1 MKDNECLPWFPWFVN
16 DFMGSLSVQ
25 CMNATQ
31 IGGYFMLLQWQW
43 QSGAKQ
49 SIPNDPVALSQ
60 LSKMGDD
67 WGKLGAAVLS
77 QFSETKCG
85 TKIFNEKLKS
95 IYKDQAKRH
104 AKRKKAGKSG
114 AKTRWGTPDES
125 DSNANGNANGNANA
139 DGNGNQNQNQNHS
152 SYPKPE
158 PKNPPKSPTGG
169 KGRKRLTEAEKKRSK
184 VEVNTPDMEQIGTWF
199 KRRPGTLWSVA
210 EAEALADIQ
219 CAPDEV
225 GAIERYYKAA
235 IPKEQ
240 DYRRRD
246 LLTMLNNWQGE
257 LDRARRWESE
267 NGRTATHVDTRRNK
281 I

>member
-1 MKDNECLPWFPWFVN
+1 
-16 DFMGSLSVQ
+16 
-25 CMNATQ
+25 
-31 IGGYFMLLQWQW
+31 
-43 QSGAKQ
+43 
-49 SIPNDPVALSQ
+49 
-60 LSKMGDD
+60 
-67 WGKLGAAVLS
+67 
-77 QFSETKCG
+77 
-85 TKIFNEKLKS
+85 
-95 IYKDQAKRH
+95 
-104 AKRKKAGKSG
+104 
-114 AKTRWGTPDES
+114 
-125 DSNANGNANGNANA
+125 
-139 DGNGNQNQNQNHS
+139 
-152 SYPKPE
+152 
-158 PKNPPKSPTGG
+158 
-169 KGRKRLTEAEKKRSK
+169 LTAAEKKRSK

-267 NGRTATHVDTRRNK
+267 NGRTAIHVDTRRNK